1 MIRTFR
7 YAYVQA
13 KIYGIMAK
21 TYVGANFQDLLRL
34 KKLEEIYQLL
44 FPGQRDAGSSEPL
57 PADLESRIRRAGV
70 AAITDVLSMIG
81 SPPPEI
87 LVHILRKYEYQSVKS
102 LLRSISQ
109 QGKEEPQVWDL
120 GKYSQLHLQDARD
133 PHNAIAA
140 SPYAWVLERPSE
152 TQMFELENELDRD
165 YYSRLLALA
174 QGLPP
179 RDRTG
184 VLRLV
189 RLEISLANVIWA
201 MRLRFFFGLDVQH
214 AQPLLI
220 PGMVDTHKRAIV
232 ELFEIPADSAEGW
245 RKWRFSWLVEDQ
257 LGEAFRGPDP
267 VRAEQK
273 AAQRLALRAHQLFH
287 QSPFTLTPIA
297 AYFKLKELETGM
309 LKIAVEAARLSLPEH
324 EVMAMVGAL

>member
-7 YAYVQA
+7 YSYVQA

-44 FPGQRDAGSSEPL
+44 FPGQRDAASSEPL

-87 LVHILRKYEYQSVKS
+87 LVHILRKYEYQNVKS
-102 LLRSISQ
+102 LLRSIVQ
-109 QGKEEPQVWDL
+109 QSKEEWQVWDL
-120 GKYSQLHLQDARD
+120 GKYSQLRLQGVRD
-133 PHNAIAA
+133 PRKVLAA
-140 SPYAWVLERPSE
+140 SPYAWVLERSSE
-152 TQMFELENELDRD
+152 TQMFEIENELDRD

-189 RLEISLANVIWA
+189 RLEISLVNLIWA
-201 MRLRFFFGLDVQH
+201 LRLRFFFGLDAQA

-220 PGMVDTHKRAIV
+220 PGMVDTHKKAIA

-245 RKWRFSWLVEDQ
+245 RKWKFSWLLEDQ

-273 AAQRLALRAHQLFH
+273 AMQRLALRAHQLFH
-287 QSPFTLTPIA
+287 QSPFTLTPLA
-297 AYFKLKELETGM
+297 AYFKLKELETVM
-309 LKIAVEAARLSLPEH
+309 LKIAVEAARLSVPDQ